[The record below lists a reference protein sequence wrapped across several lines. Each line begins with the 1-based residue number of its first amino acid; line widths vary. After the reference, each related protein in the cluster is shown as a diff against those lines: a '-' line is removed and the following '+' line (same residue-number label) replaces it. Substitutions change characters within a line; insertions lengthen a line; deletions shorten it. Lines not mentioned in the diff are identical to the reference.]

1 MKISLPNVSINKPP
15 PQKTSN
21 KWPNDASVYCD
32 SMYIDNTDK
41 HIRVQRPISHPLASA
56 SHSLL
61 ATSAEKHAPKSSST
75 RMQKTW
81 DSAPNI
87 TSPCIRKSLSP
98 WHLSNRLINPDALL
112 WALDQSP
119 KQHHLSII
127 KSYPTLKTTG
137 LTILHTPAFKTTG
150 SPPPLLQQQHPKCPS
165 SGTEKSG
172 LISSSTSV

>member
-1 MKISLPNVSINKPP
+1 MCRSTNLLLKKPPTNGQMTHLFIAIQCILIIQINISGFSAQYHIPLHPQVTLSLPPL
-15 PQKTSN
+15 QK
-21 KWPNDASVYCD
+21 
-32 SMYIDNTDK
+32 
-41 HIRVQRPISHPLASA
+41 
-56 SHSLL
+56 
-61 ATSAEKHAPKSSST
+61 KHAPKSSST

-165 SGTEKSG
+165 SSTEKSG
-172 LISSSTSV
+172 LISSSTTV